1 MDGWRFSAALLSAV
15 LHAGWNAVVKASA
28 VPAQTMTAQMLACTL
43 LALPGLVWTGLP
55 PSAAWPWIALSTV
68 LNRCAVGSLLR
79 AYALGSFGLVYA
91 FARAASILL
100 AVPLAAALSGERLTA
115 PGLAG
120 VGLVCAALAWL
131 ALCGSR
137 RDPFPRWALIWTL
150 AAGASTAGYVVCD
163 AQGVRSSGSPW
174 AYGFSVTVTNAAA
187 MAWPQRRTLVAG
199 RVLSRLWPIALPL
212 AAASTLS
219 YLLILWVWTR
229 APIALS
235 LALRDTSAL
244 FGMVI
249 AVLWLREPLTASRVL
264 ALALA
269 VAGIAF
275 LRLG

>member
-15 LHAGWNAVVKASA
+15 LHAGWNAAVKASA
-28 VPAQTMTAQMLACTL
+28 APAHTMTAQMLACTV

-55 PSAAWPWIALSTV
+55 PSPAWPWIALSTL
-68 LNRCAVGSLLR
+68 LNLCAVRSLLR
-79 AYALGSFGLVYA
+79 AYALGGFGLVYA
-91 FARAASILL
+91 FARASSILL
-100 AVPLAAALSGERLTA
+100 AVPLATALSGERLATA
-115 PGLAG
+115 GLAG
-120 VGLVCAALAWL
+120 VGLVCAALASL
-131 ALCGSR
+131 ALGGRR
-137 RDPFPRWALIWTL
+137 RDPFPGWALIWTL

-163 AQGVRSSGSPW
+163 AQGVRQSGSPW

-187 MAWPQRRTLVAG
+187 MAWSQRRTLVAT

-249 AVLWLREPLTASRVL
+249 AVLWLKEPLTASRVL
-264 ALALA
+264 AIALA
-269 VAGIAF
+269 VGGIAF